1 MEVFVLLAVTDY
13 EGSELLGVYHTQAD
27 AESAR
32 ETYIAKLAIDRIRYD
47 GYDIQRRVIGAS
59 ARADWEK

>member
-13 EGSELLGVYHTQAD
+13 EGDTLLGVYETLAD

-32 ETYIAKLAIDRIRYD
+32 DAYIAKLAVDRIRYD
-47 GYDIQRRVIGAS
+47 GYDIQRRVIGAK

>member
-32 ETYIAKLAIDRIRYD
+32 DAYIAKLAVDRIRYD
-47 GYDIQRRVIGAS
+47 GYDIQRRVIGAD